1 MATVARRLLLRT
13 GVGERL
19 LTTKLLILNGTGRR
33 PTNIALSMLTGSIAV
48 QRLVVGDL
56 LDGDVD
62 LGVEPIVLGVLDVA
76 DVSAPLV
83 IDVAMVG
90 EEIITPF
97 HRGRHYSARTVY
109 LSEHHLRDVDRI
121 ADAWQLI
128 EPRRLSRSAVV
139 RRAVDYLNAAV
150 EADPAKFMLEN
161 E

>member
-1 MATVARRLLLRT
+1 VARHLLLRA

-19 LTTKLLILNGTGRR
+19 LTTKLLILNGTGTR

-48 QRLVVGDL
+48 ERLIVADLLEDLEAEPISADL
-56 LDGDVD
+56 LDIE
-62 LGVEPIVLGVLDVA
+62 LETEPLAIRLQR
-76 DVSAPLV
+76 S
-83 IDVAMVG
+83 
-90 EEIITPF
+90 
-97 HRGRHYSARTVY
+97 RHYSARTVY
-109 LSEHHLRDVDRI
+109 LSEHHLSDVDRI

-139 RRAVDYLNAAV
+139 RRAVDYLYAAV